1 MRIIPAMDI
10 IGGKCVRLS
19 QGDYSKSLTYSS
31 EPLDVA
37 KQIEDHG
44 LRYLHIVDLD
54 GARSRH
60 IVNEKIL
67 QNIAQKTS
75 LEVDFGGGIKSDED
89 INKAF
94 SCGAAKV
101 TIGSV
106 AITDEEL
113 FMMWLEKYGPE
124 KIILGADFKNGM
136 IAYNGWVTE
145 SKTEVFSFISKFEN
159 KGLHYSICTDIS
171 RDGMLSG
178 PSFESY
184 QKLASETTINI
195 IASGGIST
203 MDDIRRL
210 SETGCEGAI
219 IGKAL
224 YEKRIT
230 LKELESLC

>member
-10 IGGKCVRLS
+10 IGGKCVRLT
-19 QGDYSKSLTYSS
+19 QGDYSTSFTYSS
-31 EPLDVA
+31 EPLEVA

-44 LRYLHIVDLD
+44 LHYLHIVDLD

-60 IVNEKIL
+60 IVNEKTL
-67 QNIAQKTS
+67 QNIVQKTS

-106 AITDEEL
+106 AVTEEDL
-113 FMMWLEKYGPE
+113 FLMWLEKFGPE
-124 KIILGADFKNGM
+124 RIILGADFKNGM

-145 SKTEVFSFISKFEN
+145 SKTEVFSFIRKFES
-159 KGLHYSICTDIS
+159 KGLLYSICTDIS

-178 PSFESY
+178 PSFDSY
-184 QKLASETTINI
+184 LKLVSGTNTKI

-203 MDDIRRL
+203 IADIRKL
-210 SETGCEGAI
+210 ADIGCEGAI

-224 YEKRIT
+224 YEKKIT
-230 LKELESLC
+230 LKELASPC